1 MAEAN
6 GRTSGQIE
14 AAVCEVMTRF
24 HRDVVGRGPDQVSA
38 SLQGEN
44 LVIHLKGVLTTAEE
58 HLVAADG
65 QTSQGVEM
73 VRAMRD
79 QIVRRARNVLLDAL
93 AARMGHRAT
102 SLFHD
107 VAPTSNEEV
116 FVVGFTPDRGKR
128 SRLA

>member
-6 GRTSGQIE
+6 GRTGGQIE

-38 SLQGEN
+38 SLQGN
-44 LVIHLKGVLTTAEE
+44 RLVIHLKGVLTTAEE
-58 HLVAADG
+58 HLVDADG
-65 QTSQGVEM
+65 QSSQGVEV

-79 QIVRRARNVLLDAL
+79 QIVRRARNLLLDAL

-107 VAPTSNEEV
+107 VAPNSNEEV
-116 FVVGFTPDRGKR
+116 FVFNFSTDQGKR